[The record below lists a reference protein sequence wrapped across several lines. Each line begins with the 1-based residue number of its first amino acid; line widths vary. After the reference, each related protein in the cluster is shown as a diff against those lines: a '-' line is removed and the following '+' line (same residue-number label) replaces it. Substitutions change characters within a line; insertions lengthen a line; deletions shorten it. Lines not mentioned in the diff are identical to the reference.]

1 VENFKPLP
9 PLPSFAG
16 AGASV
21 GVDVGVGV
29 DGEAADLSASGVLR
43 QAQAAP
49 SGAWDE
55 MRGGLG
61 PFAQAQAAGYVPL
74 SQPWSE
80 FLQHL
85 GPQGLADMNPRM
97 AQLERQVRDNGIS
110 YNVYADADRP
120 QRPWSLDLF
129 PLMVDALS
137 WQQIEAGVLQRMRL
151 LEHIMADTYGPQ
163 RLVKTGMLPTALV
176 QGHPGYLHA
185 MQGAAPVG
193 GQHLAL
199 AAFDLARGPDGC
211 WWMMSQRTE
220 APSGLGYLL
229 ENRLIISR
237 QFPQAFEAMPVQ
249 RLAEAYRGLV
259 DGLKQRS
266 PGGADAHIAL
276 LTPGPYNETYFEHA
290 YLARYLG
297 LTLVQGGDLLV
308 RHQKLYLKTLQ
319 GLQRVHGLLKRVD
332 DAWLDPLELR
342 ADSTLGVPGLLQA
355 VRAGNVLV
363 ANAPGSG
370 FLESSALLG
379 FMPALAKAVLGEEL
393 KLPAIQSWWCGE
405 RSAMQQVLPRM
416 ADCVIKPSYPAF
428 SGRHSFEPVMGRN
441 LSQRERDE
449 WSGRIFRDGTSHTL
463 QAFLPVSHTP
473 VWQADAAAPA
483 IGERP
488 VILRVF
494 ALANAQGGWSVLP
507 GGLARLGTR
516 EGIASMQ
523 RGGSSADVWVLA
535 RRHGAAQVAPAQ
547 SQNQTQNQSQTPL
560 PSHDQTPP
568 LFPSLS
574 LEQTQAQA
582 QGAGQGAALS
592 QSAGLARQ
600 SAPSGG
606 SLAATP
612 SLLPALAQAAHR
624 QRIVTSRAAENLFW
638 MGRYTERSENTL
650 RLTRLALDVLGSE
663 DQSCAPL
670 VAWLNHMAVSH
681 GLVVAGVPAAQQ
693 SRRVFERSLVA
704 GLWDTQH
711 TTGVGFNLNAVFLAA
726 SCVRER
732 LSPEHWSLIEQ
743 AQNTILQPDVT
754 DRHDPVQAQ
763 RVLVRTSQLM
773 AALTGAQTDRMS
785 RDDGWRLL
793 SIGRHIE
800 RLDFLA
806 YALASAVRAGALQE
820 QAGFDAV
827 LALFDSTISFH
838 AQYQQSRTV
847 GALLELLLTNADNP
861 RALAWVA
868 HTLRGRLARMAGLA
882 DGRTQALADRVP
894 KLVNADLRTLCPD
907 GFHTTPTLLSLL
919 QDCRDAAHATSDSL
933 NALFFAHSG
942 ESSHSV
948 GA

>member
-1 VENFKPLP
+1 MENFKTLP
-9 PLPSFAG
+9 PLPGSARAAG
-16 AGASV
+16 LANSLGNPA
-21 GVDVGVGV
+21 
-29 DGEAADLSASGVLR
+29 LLR

-49 SGAWDE
+49 AGVWDE
-55 MRGGLG
+55 LRGGVDAG
-61 PFAQAQAAGYVPL
+61 QAPNSGFVPL
-74 SQPWSE
+74 SGPWSE
-80 FLQHL
+80 FIDHL
-85 GPQGLADMNPRM
+85 GPQGLMGLNPRM

-151 LEHIMADTYGPQ
+151 LEHIMDDTYGGQ
-163 RLVKTGMLPTALV
+163 RLLKTGMLPAALV

-185 MQGAAPVG
+185 MQGVAPVG

-211 WWMMSQRTE
+211 WWMLSQRTE

-229 ENRLIISR
+229 ENRLLISR
-237 QFPQAFEAMPVQ
+237 QFPQAFDAMPVQ
-249 RLAEAYRGLV
+249 RLADAYRALV

-266 PGGADAHIAL
+266 PAGADAHIAL

-319 GLQRVHGLLKRVD
+319 GLQRVHGVLKRVD

-342 ADSTLGVPGLLQA
+342 AESTLGVPGLLQV

-379 FMPALAKAVLGEEL
+379 FMPALAQSLLGEEL
-393 KLPAIQSWWCGE
+393 RLPAIPSWWCGE

-428 SGRHSFEPVMGRN
+428 SGRNSFEPVVGRK

-449 WSGRIFRDGTSHTL
+449 WSGRIFRDGASHTL
-463 QAFLPVSHTP
+463 QAFLPISHTP
-473 VWQADAAAPA
+473 VWQADALAPS
-483 IGERP
+483 IGVRP
-488 VILRVF
+488 VVLRVF

-523 RGGSSADVWVLA
+523 RGGSSADVWVLTG
-535 RRHGAAQVAPAQ
+535 RLGAPQA
-547 SQNQTQNQSQTPL
+547 TP
-560 PSHDQTPP
+560 PDQT
-568 LFPSLS
+568 
-574 LEQTQAQA
+574 QTQAQTQA
-582 QGAGQGAALS
+582 HSAGQS
-592 QSAGLARQ
+592 QSQSQTAMDVPLAPLVADVPLGPAT
-600 SAPSGG
+600 SAP
-606 SLAATP
+606 
-612 SLLPALAQAAHR
+612 AHR

-650 RLTRLALDVLGSE
+650 RLSRLALDVLGGE
-663 DQSCAPL
+663 DQTCAPL
-670 VAWLNHMAVSH
+670 VAWLNGLAVAH

-711 TTGVGFNLNAVFLAA
+711 TTGLAFNLKAVFLAA

-743 AQNTILQPDVT
+743 AQNTLAQPDVS
-754 DRHDPVQAQ
+754 DPHDPVQAQ

-773 AALTGAQTDRMS
+773 AALTGAQTDRMT

-806 YALASAVRAGALQE
+806 QALASAVTVGALQE

-847 GALLELLLTNADNP
+847 SALLELLLTNADNP

-868 HTLRGRLARMAGLA
+868 HTLRARLARMGTLA
-882 DGRTQALADRVP
+882 DGGTEALAAQVP
-894 KLVNADLRTLCPD
+894 QLASADLRALCPD
-907 GFHTTPTLLSLL
+907 GVHTTPALLALL
-919 QDCRDAAHATSDSL
+919 QDCRDAARTTSDSL
-933 NALFFAHSG
+933 NTLFFAHSG
-942 ESSHSV
+942 ESSQSV

>member
-1 VENFKPLP
+1 VENFKPLS
-9 PLPSFAG
+9 PLPPFTG
-16 AGASV
+16 AGE
-21 GVDVGVGV
+21 GV
-29 DGEAADLSASGVLR
+29 DGEPTGLGTSTVLR
-43 QAQAAP
+43 HAQAAP
-49 SGAWDE
+49 VGAWDE
-55 MRGGLG
+55 LRGGVG
-61 PFAQAQAAGYVPL
+61 PFQSAAAQGYVPL

-85 GPQGLADMNPRM
+85 GPQGLGDMNTRM

-151 LEHIMADTYGPQ
+151 LEHIMFDAYGPQ

-355 VRAGNVLV
+355 VRAGTVLV
-363 ANAPGSG
+363 ANTPGSG

-405 RSAMQQVLPRM
+405 HSAMQQVLPRM

-449 WSGRIFRDGTSHTL
+449 WSGRIFRDGTAHTL

-473 VWQADAAAPA
+473 VWQADAATPA

-516 EGIASMQ
+516 DGIASMQ

-535 RRHGAAQVAPAQ
+535 RRHDAAQAAPAQSQ

-560 PSHDQTPP
+560 PSQEQTPA
-568 LFPSLS
+568 LS
-574 LEQTQAQA
+574 QEQAQTQA
-582 QGAGQGAALS
+582 QGAALS
-592 QSAGLARQ
+592 HSAGLARQ

-711 TTGVGFNLNAVFLAA
+711 TTGVGYNLNAVFLAA

-763 RVLVRTSQLM
+763 RVLVRTSELM
-773 AALTGAQTDRMS
+773 AALTGAQTDRMT

-868 HTLRGRLARMAGLA
+868 HTLRGRLARMSGLA
-882 DGRTQALADRVP
+882 EGRTQALSERVP
-894 KLVNADLRTLCPD
+894 RLANAELRLLCPD
-907 GFHTTPTLLSLL
+907 GFHISPDLLLLL
-919 QDCRDAAHATSDSL
+919 QDCRDAAREISDKL

-942 ESSHSV
+942 EFSRIV

>member
-1 VENFKPLP
+1 MARSASPGSGLGTAELLQQAQNAPAGVWDELRGGVEGTLP
-9 PLPSFAG
+9 PPHP
-16 AGASV
+16 
-21 GVDVGVGV
+21 GV
-29 DGEAADLSASGVLR
+29 
-43 QAQAAP
+43 
-49 SGAWDE
+49 
-55 MRGGLG
+55 
-61 PFAQAQAAGYVPL
+61 VPL
-74 SQPWSE
+74 SAPWDA
-80 FLQHL
+80 FIKHL
-85 GPQGLADMNPRM
+85 GPQGLEGLTPRV

-120 QRPWSLDLF
+120 QRPWALDLL

-137 WQQIEAGVLQRMRL
+137 WQQIESGVLQRMRL

-163 RLVKTGMLPTALV
+163 RLLKTGMLPTALV

-185 MQGAAPVG
+185 MQGVAPVG

-211 WWMMSQRTE
+211 WWMLSQRTE

-229 ENRLIISR
+229 ENRLLISR

-249 RLAEAYRGLV
+249 RLANAYRALV
-259 DGLKQRS
+259 DGIKQRS
-266 PGGADAHIAL
+266 PAGADAHIAL

-319 GLQRVHGLLKRVD
+319 GLQPVHGLLKRVD

-342 ADSTLGVPGLLQA
+342 AESTLGVPGLLQV

-379 FMPALAKAVLGEEL
+379 FMPALAKSVLGEEL
-393 KLPAIQSWWCGE
+393 RLPAIPSWWCGE

-428 SGRHSFEPVMGRN
+428 SSRPSFEPVLGRN

-449 WSGRIFRDGTSHTL
+449 WSGRIFRDGAAHTL
-463 QAFLPVSHTP
+463 QAFLPISHTP
-473 VWQADAAAPA
+473 VWQAHAAQPS
-483 IGERP
+483 IGARP

-494 ALANAQGGWSVLP
+494 ALANTQGGWDVLP

-523 RGGSSADVWVLA
+523 RGGSSADVWVLTGRSGTSA
-535 RRHGAAQVAPAQ
+535 ETGAAPVQ
-547 SQNQTQNQSQTPL
+547 SQSQSQTQTSLLQTPDTSAATGLAPL
-560 PSHDQTPP
+560 PGMPW
-568 LFPSLS
+568 L
-574 LEQTQAQA
+574 
-582 QGAGQGAALS
+582 
-592 QSAGLARQ
+592 
-600 SAPSGG
+600 
-606 SLAATP
+606 TP
-612 SLLPALAQAAHR
+612 SLASSAQR
-624 QRIVTSRAAENLFW
+624 QRVVTSRAAENLFW
-638 MGRYTERSENTL
+638 MGRYTERSENLL
-650 RLTRLALDVLGSE
+650 RLTRLSLDVLGSE
-663 DQSCAPL
+663 DQTCAPL
-670 VAWLNHMAVSH
+670 ITWLNQLAVTH
-681 GLVVAGVPAAQQ
+681 GMVVAGVPAAQQ

-711 TTGVGFNLNAVFLAA
+711 TTGVGFNLKAVYLAA

-743 AQNTILQPDVT
+743 AQATLLQPDVS
-754 DRHDPVQAQ
+754 DLHDPVQAQ

-773 AALTGAQTDRMS
+773 AALTGAQTDRMT

-806 YALASAVRAGALQE
+806 HALASAVNAGALQE

-847 GALLELLLTNADNP
+847 AALLELVLTNADNP
-861 RALAWVA
+861 RSLAWVA
-868 HTLRGRLARMAGLA
+868 HTLRARLARMGTLA
-882 DGRTQALADRVP
+882 DGGTEALAAQVP
-894 KLVNADLRTLCPD
+894 PLAQADLRALCPD
-907 GFHTTPTLLSLL
+907 GMHTTPDLLALL
-919 QDCRDAAHATSDSL
+919 QGCRSTARTTSDSL
-933 NALFFAHSG
+933 NTLFFAHSG
-942 ESSHSV
+942 EASQSV

>member
-1 VENFKPLP
+1 VENYKAFSS
-9 PLPSFAG
+9 PSG
-16 AGASV
+16 ATRAAAV
-21 GVDVGVGV
+21 GLGTP
-29 DGEAADLSASGVLR
+29 DLMRL
-43 QAQAAP
+43 AQAAP
-49 SGAWDE
+49 AGVWDE
-55 MRGGLG
+55 LRGGVDARGLTS
-61 PFAQAQAAGYVPL
+61 PADYVPL
-74 SQPWSE
+74 SGPWAE

-85 GPQGLADMNPRM
+85 GPQGLLGLNPRV

-120 QRPWSLDLF
+120 QRPWSLDLL

-137 WQQIEAGVLQRMRL
+137 WQQIEGGVLQRMRL

-163 RLVKTGMLPTALV
+163 RLLKTGMLPTALV

-185 MQGAAPVG
+185 MQSVAPVG

-211 WWMMSQRTE
+211 WWMLSQRTE

-229 ENRLIISR
+229 ENRLLISR
-237 QFPQAFEAMPVQ
+237 QFPQAFETMPVQ
-249 RLAEAYRGLV
+249 RLAEAYRALV

-266 PGGADAHIAL
+266 PAGPDAHIAL

-342 ADSTLGVPGLLQA
+342 ADSSLGVPGLLQV
-355 VRAGNVLV
+355 VRAGNVLL

-379 FMPALAKAVLGEEL
+379 FMPALAKSVLGEEL
-393 KLPAIQSWWCGE
+393 QLPAIPSWWCGE

-416 ADCVIKPSYPAF
+416 AECVIKPSYPAF
-428 SGRHSFEPVMGRN
+428 SSRHSFEPVLGRT

-449 WSGRIFRDGTSHTL
+449 WSGRIFRDGAAHTL
-463 QAFLPVSHTP
+463 QAFLPISHTP
-473 VWQADAAAPA
+473 IWQAHATHPCVGA
-483 IGERP
+483 RP

-494 ALANAQGGWSVLP
+494 ALANAQGGWNVLP

-523 RGGSSADVWVLA
+523 RGGSSADVWVLTGRSGA
-535 RRHGAAQVAPAQ
+535 PMGGAGAAGPSQ
-547 SQNQTQNQSQTPL
+547 SQSQSQGQTQSQAQTP
-560 PSHDQTPP
+560 
-568 LFPSLS
+568 
-574 LEQTQAQA
+574 
-582 QGAGQGAALS
+582 
-592 QSAGLARQ
+592 
-600 SAPSGG
+600 
-606 SLAATP
+606 TP
-612 SLLPALAQAAHR
+612 SLRPWQGTPTLATGALR

-638 MGRYTERSENTL
+638 MGRYTERSENIL
-650 RLTRLALDVLGSE
+650 RLTRLSLDVLGSE
-663 DQSCAPL
+663 DQTCAPL
-670 VAWLNHMAVSH
+670 IAWLNQLAVSH

-693 SRRVFERSLVA
+693 SRRVFERSVVA

-711 TTGVGFNLNAVFLAA
+711 TTGVGFNLKAVFLAA

-743 AQNTILQPDVT
+743 AQNTLLQPDVT
-754 DRHDPVQAQ
+754 DLHDPVQAQ

-773 AALTGAQTDRMS
+773 AALTGAQTDRMT

-806 YALASAVRAGALQE
+806 HALSCAVGVGALDE

-847 GALLELLLTNADNP
+847 SALLELLLTNADNP

-868 HTLRGRLARMAGLA
+868 HTLRARLARMGSLA
-882 DGRTQALADRVP
+882 EGGTQALAERVP
-894 KLVNADLRTLCPD
+894 QLAGADLRALCPD
-907 GFHTTPTLLSLL
+907 GLHTTPALMALL
-919 QDCRDAAHATSDSL
+919 QDCRNAARATSDSL
-933 NALFFAHSG
+933 NTLFFAHSG
-942 ESSHSV
+942 ESSHIV

>member
-1 VENFKPLP
+1 MENYKPFS
-9 PLPSFAG
+9 PLSGSPR
-16 AGASV
+16 
-21 GVDVGVGV
+21 
-29 DGEAADLSASGVLR
+29 AAVAATGLSTLELLR
-43 QAQAAP
+43 RAQAAP
-49 SGAWDE
+49 PGAWDE
-55 MRGGLG
+55 LRGGVEA
-61 PFAQAQAAGYVPL
+61 PEPKRDAGFEAL
-74 SQPWSE
+74 SAPWAE

-85 GPQGLADMNPRM
+85 GPQGVAGLSPRV
-97 AQLERQVRDNGIS
+97 AQLERQVCDNGIS

-120 QRPWSLDLF
+120 QRPWSLDLL

-137 WQQIEAGVLQRMRL
+137 WQQIEGGVLQRMRL

-163 RLVKTGMLPTALV
+163 RLLKTGMLPTALV

-185 MQGAAPVG
+185 MQGVAPVG

-211 WWMMSQRTE
+211 WWMLSQRTE

-229 ENRLIISR
+229 ENRLLISR
-237 QFPQAFEAMPVQ
+237 QFPQAFETMPVQ

-266 PGGADAHIAL
+266 PAGAEAHIAL

-319 GLQRVHGLLKRVD
+319 GLQRVHCLLKRVD

-342 ADSTLGVPGLLQA
+342 AESTLGVPGLLQV
-355 VRAGNVLV
+355 VRAGNVLL
-363 ANAPGSG
+363 ANAPGAG

-379 FMPALAKAVLGEEL
+379 FMPALAKSVLGEEL
-393 KLPAIQSWWCGE
+393 RLPAIPSWWCGE

-428 SGRHSFEPVMGRN
+428 SSRHSFEPVLGRT

-449 WSGRIFRDGTSHTL
+449 WSGRIFRDGAAHTL
-463 QAFLPVSHTP
+463 QAFLPISHTP
-473 VWQADAAAPA
+473 VWQADPGTPSFGA
-483 IGERP
+483 RP

-494 ALANAQGGWSVLP
+494 ALANAQGGWNVLP
-507 GGLARLGTR
+507 GGLARLGTH

-523 RGGSSADVWVLA
+523 RGGSSADVWVLTGSS
-535 RRHGAAQVAPAQ
+535 GAPGVAVRADGKNQTAGQGQ
-547 SQNQTQNQSQTPL
+547 SQNSGQTQSQ
-560 PSHDQTPP
+560 
-568 LFPSLS
+568 
-574 LEQTQAQA
+574 
-582 QGAGQGAALS
+582 S
-592 QSAGLARQ
+592 QSALALDTA
-600 SAPSGG
+600 SAAPLRPWQG
-606 SLAATP
+606 TP
-612 SLLPALAQAAHR
+612 SLTPTLAAGALR

-638 MGRYTERSENTL
+638 MGRYTERSENIL
-650 RLTRLALDVLGSE
+650 RLTRLSLDVLGSE
-663 DQSCAPL
+663 DQTCAPL
-670 VAWLNHMAVSH
+670 IAWLNQLAVSH
-681 GLVVAGVPAAQQ
+681 GLVVLGVPAAQQ

-711 TTGVGFNLNAVFLAA
+711 TTGVGFNLKAVFLAA

-743 AQNTILQPDVT
+743 AQNTLLKPDVT
-754 DRHDPVQAQ
+754 DLHDPVQAQ

-773 AALTGAQTDRMS
+773 AALTGAQTDRMT

-806 YALASAVRAGALQE
+806 HALSCAVHAGALQE

-847 GALLELLLTNADNP
+847 SALLELLLTHADNP

-868 HTLRGRLARMAGLA
+868 HTLRARLARMGDLA
-882 DGRTQALADRVP
+882 EGGTQAMAARVP
-894 KLVNADLRTLCPD
+894 KLASADLRALCPD
-907 GFHTTPTLLSLL
+907 GLHTTPALLILL
-919 QDCRDAAHATSDSL
+919 QDCRDAARATSDSL
-933 NALFFAHSG
+933 NTLFFAHSG
-942 ESSHSV
+942 ESSQSV

>member
-1 VENFKPLP
+1 MARSASPGSGLGTAELLQQAQNAPAGVWDELRGGVEGTLP
-9 PLPSFAG
+9 PPHP
-16 AGASV
+16 
-21 GVDVGVGV
+21 GV
-29 DGEAADLSASGVLR
+29 
-43 QAQAAP
+43 
-49 SGAWDE
+49 
-55 MRGGLG
+55 
-61 PFAQAQAAGYVPL
+61 VPL
-74 SQPWSE
+74 SAPWDA
-80 FLQHL
+80 FIKHL
-85 GPQGLADMNPRM
+85 GPQGLEGLTPRV

-120 QRPWSLDLF
+120 QRPWALDLL

-137 WQQIEAGVLQRMRL
+137 WQQIESGVLQRMRL

-163 RLVKTGMLPTALV
+163 RLLKTGMLPTALV

-185 MQGAAPVG
+185 MQGVAPVG

-211 WWMMSQRTE
+211 WWMLSQRTE

-229 ENRLIISR
+229 ENRLLISR

-249 RLAEAYRGLV
+249 RLANAYRALV
-259 DGLKQRS
+259 DGIKQRS
-266 PGGADAHIAL
+266 PAGADAHIAL

-319 GLQRVHGLLKRVD
+319 GLQPVHGLLKRVD

-342 ADSTLGVPGLLQA
+342 AESTLGVPGLLQV

-379 FMPALAKAVLGEEL
+379 FMPALAKSVLGEEL
-393 KLPAIQSWWCGE
+393 RLPAIPSWWCGE

-428 SGRHSFEPVMGRN
+428 SSRPSFEPVLGRN
-441 LSQRERDE
+441 LTQRERDE
-449 WSGRIFRDGTSHTL
+449 WSGRIFRDGAAHTL
-463 QAFLPVSHTP
+463 QAFLPISHTP
-473 VWQADAAAPA
+473 VWQAHSAQPS
-483 IGERP
+483 IGARP

-494 ALANAQGGWSVLP
+494 ALANTQGGWDVLP

-523 RGGSSADVWVLA
+523 RGGSSADVWVLTGRSSTNA
-535 RRHGAAQVAPAQ
+535 ETGAAPVQ
-547 SQNQTQNQSQTPL
+547 SQSQSQTQTSLLQTPDTSAATGLAPL
-560 PSHDQTPP
+560 PGMPW
-568 LFPSLS
+568 L
-574 LEQTQAQA
+574 
-582 QGAGQGAALS
+582 
-592 QSAGLARQ
+592 
-600 SAPSGG
+600 
-606 SLAATP
+606 TP
-612 SLLPALAQAAHR
+612 SLAGSVQR
-624 QRIVTSRAAENLFW
+624 QRVVTSRAAENLFW
-638 MGRYTERSENTL
+638 MGRYTERSENLL
-650 RLTRLALDVLGSE
+650 RLTRLSLDVLGSE
-663 DQSCAPL
+663 DQTCAPL
-670 VAWLNHMAVSH
+670 IAWLNQLAVTH
-681 GLVVAGVPAAQQ
+681 GMVVAGVPAAQQ

-711 TTGVGFNLNAVFLAA
+711 TTGVGFNLKAVYLAA

-743 AQNTILQPDVT
+743 AQATLLQPDVS
-754 DRHDPVQAQ
+754 DLHDPVQAQ

-773 AALTGAQTDRMS
+773 AALTGAQTDRMT

-806 YALASAVRAGALQE
+806 HALASAVNAGALQE

-847 GALLELLLTNADNP
+847 AALLELVLTNADNP
-861 RALAWVA
+861 RSLAWVA
-868 HTLRGRLARMAGLA
+868 HTLRARLARMGTLA
-882 DGRTQALADRVP
+882 DGGTEALAAQVP
-894 KLVNADLRTLCPD
+894 PLAQADLRALCPD
-907 GFHTTPTLLSLL
+907 GMHTTPDLLALL
-919 QDCRDAAHATSDSL
+919 QGCRSTARTTSDSL
-933 NALFFAHSG
+933 NTLFFAHSG
-942 ESSHSV
+942 EASQSV